1 VSQTNV
7 VPPRAPEG
15 ARFRPRPKPLTKPRS
30 VTTTPI
36 ATAAFAQIRNCH
48 HGHADGLCLSRH
60 HVLNTWTIAGSRH
73 LLLFCL
79 LFPKRV
85 KTKHGQQPR
94 LPQSRPQRSYF
105 APFPIRRVTRRNRKI
120 SLTNAQSQKKNC
132 PIPLFLFPS
141 AIQARCGTP
150 SLPLLR
156 ERGFS
161 PPLPQ
166 PPLQGLPSPST
177 KHGCPPAGDDPKLPT
192 GRSLALNPDQHG
204 EMGTK
209 IDATG
214 RHPASHTIPFFV
226 IFFFLFFLFL
236 L

>member
-15 ARFRPRPKPLTKPRS
+15 ARFRPRPKPLTKPQS
-30 VTTTPI
+30 VTTPI

-141 AIQARCGTP
+141 AP
-150 SLPLLR
+150 SKPGVAPPPDPCSANAAFPLL
-156 ERGFS
+156 FLDLYS
-161 PPLPQ
+161 KVS
-166 PPLQGLPSPST
+166 PLQAPST
-177 KHGCPPAGDDPKLPT
+177 DVPQQGMIPNFRL
-192 GRSLALNPDQHG
+192 
-204 EMGTK
+204 
-209 IDATG
+209 DA
-214 RHPASHTIPFFV
+214 PWP
-226 IFFFLFFLFL
+226 
-236 L
+236 